1 MADNTINVKLL
12 QGLESVMIGSAPP
25 AQVDGQLYF
34 ATINN
39 EGKGYIYLD
48 SNGQRFSFG
57 KYAIQATNDGSG
69 NEIFSTYI
77 NGLSVS
83 NLDFTNANSQDNL
96 YLRAYIPSG
105 KILPNMDTEKPNYI
119 IPAANADTPGLLSLT
134 AQTIYGEKTFQNL
147 SYFTEGLSVDNNST
161 FSNGIS
167 TVPDSLIQQSNF
179 NIALNG
185 SSNGILFKSSS
196 AANNG
201 FIQYNY
207 SNSIG
212 KLILGINSGEER
224 DKVIIQSSGENSLL
238 HYNDLTQTYSTIFD
252 TENFKSLQISI
263 SGSITDYNEN
273 AIDFN
278 FNGSQSINIHVGNAY
293 QDMTNTV
300 EDSSTSTSGINASTL
315 GGHSYLDIAA
325 EMLLSDDEVAELIE

>member
-1 MADNTINVKLL
+1 MADINVKLL
-12 QGLESVMIGSAPP
+12 QGAEDKMLGDQAPEITN
-25 AQVDGQLYF
+25 GQLYF
-34 ATINN
+34 ATIDN

-48 SNGQRFSFG
+48 SNEQRFSFG
-57 KYAIQATNDGSG
+57 KYAIQATNDGGG

-105 KILPNMDTEKPNYI
+105 KILPNTDAEKPNYI

-147 SYFTEGLSVDNNST
+147 SHFVEGLSVDNNSN
-161 FSNGIS
+161 FSVS
-167 TVPDSLIQQSNF
+167 TAPDSLIQDSNF

-185 SSNGILFKSSS
+185 NSNGILFTSSN
-196 AANNG
+196 ATNNG

-207 SNSIG
+207 SSSIEE
-212 KLILGINSGEER
+212 LIIGINNDPENNFDR
-224 DKVIIQSSGENSLL
+224 VIIQSSGEDSLL
-238 HYNDLTQTYSTIFD
+238 HYNDCTQTYSTIFD
-252 TENFKSLQISI
+252 TENFQSLQISI
-263 SGSITDYNEN
+263 SGSTTDYNEN
-273 AIDFN
+273 VIDFN
-278 FNGSQSINIHVGNAY
+278 FNGSQSINIHAGNAY

-300 EDSSTSTSGINASTL
+300 EDSSTPTSGINASTL

>member
-1 MADNTINVKLL
+1 MADINVKLL
-12 QGLESVMIGSAPP
+12 QGAEDKMLGDQAPEITN
-25 AQVDGQLYF
+25 GQLYF
-34 ATINN
+34 ATIDN

-48 SNGQRFSFG
+48 SNEQRFSFG
-57 KYAIQATNDGSG
+57 KYAIQATNDGGG

-77 NGLSVS
+77 NSLSVS

-105 KILPNMDTEKPNYI
+105 KILPNTDAEKPNYI

-147 SYFTEGLSVDNNST
+147 SYFTEGLSVDNNSD
-161 FSNGIS
+161 FSVIAA
-167 TVPDSLIQQSNF
+167 PDSLIQGSNF

-185 SSNGILFKSSS
+185 NSNGILFTSSN
-196 AANNG
+196 ATNNG

-207 SNSIG
+207 NNSIG
-212 KLILGINSGEER
+212 ELILGINR
-224 DKVIIQSSGENSLL
+224 DSENDRVIIQSPGEYNLL

-252 TENFKSLQISI
+252 TENFQSLHISI
-263 SGSITDYNEN
+263 SGSTTDYNEN
-273 AIDFN
+273 AIDFD
-278 FNGSQSINIHVGNAY
+278 FNGSQPISIYAGNAY

-300 EDSSTSTSGINASTL
+300 EDSSTPTSGINASTL
-315 GGHSYLDIAA
+315 GGYSYLDIAA